1 MVKYLLF
8 TQPNNLKAELFLFV
22 VRHETR
28 RNKVKNVC
36 QKYGSILHRP
46 DAEYRKNYI
55 LEFPHSLAYCLIGK
69 VKLKSLKNDNF
80 KSKIVV
86 LDFQSLMKLIIR
98 YTCLVLTIQDIN
110 CVIELSIF
118 L

>member
-36 QKYGSILHRP
+36 QKYGSILQRP

-110 CVIELSIF
+110 WVTELSIF

>member
-36 QKYGSILHRP
+36 QKYGSILQRP

-69 VKLKSLKNDNF
+69 VKLKSLKNYNF
-80 KSKIVV
+80 KRKIVV
-86 LDFQSLMKLIIR
+86 LDFK
-98 YTCLVLTIQDIN
+98 V
-110 CVIELSIF
+110 
-118 L
+118 